1 MQNVQLLLQTPVL
14 NVQLLLEG
22 LFIGA
27 VFALAACGLALVW
40 SVMNIVNV
48 AQGEFVMLGGF
59 VALVVAWTGAPP
71 LLGIPVAAIVL
82 FAFGWAV
89 YRLVLWRVGAGDM
102 STSVLAT
109 FGLAF
114 LLQQFMHALFGA
126 DVRTVESGLGTFFL
140 FDGLVMV
147 AQVKV
152 AALVLAVGGV
162 LALWSFSKL
171 FRLEVGARATGRLGG
186 MARTGKADTR
196 RVHALVFAA
205 NAALCG
211 VAGALVIMA
220 WSIHPFMG
228 LLYTLRS
235 FVIVLLVG
243 GGGPPSMLGAG
254 VGLGVVEQ
262 FAGFALGNE
271 FQLAFVLL
279 LLLVVMAWR
288 RLLMTR
294 QRQCPR

>member
-1 MQNVQLLLQTPVL
+1 MQNVQLLLQTPVF

-40 SVMNIVNV
+40 SVMNVVNV

-59 VALVVAWTGAPP
+59 VALVVARAGAPP
-71 LLGIPVAAIVL
+71 LLGVPVAVVILFVL
-82 FAFGWAV
+82 GWVV
-89 YRLVLWRVGAGDM
+89 YRLVLWRVGGGDM
-102 STSVLAT
+102 STSLLAT

-126 DVRTVESGLGTFFL
+126 DVRTVESGLGAFFL

-147 AQVKV
+147 AHVKV
-152 AALVLAVGGV
+152 VAFVVAVAGV
-162 LALWSFSKL
+162 LALWSFSKM
-171 FRLEVGARATGRLGG
+171 FRLEVDARATGRLGG
-186 MARTGKADTR
+186 MACAGNVDTR
-196 RVHALVFAA
+196 RVHAVVFAV

-211 VAGALVIMA
+211 AAGALVVMA

-235 FVIVLLVG
+235 FVIALLVG
-243 GGGPPSMLGAG
+243 GGGPPSVLGAG
-254 VGLGVVEQ
+254 LGLGVVEQ
-262 FAGFALGNE
+262 FAGFVLGNE

-288 RLLMTR
+288 RLLMAR